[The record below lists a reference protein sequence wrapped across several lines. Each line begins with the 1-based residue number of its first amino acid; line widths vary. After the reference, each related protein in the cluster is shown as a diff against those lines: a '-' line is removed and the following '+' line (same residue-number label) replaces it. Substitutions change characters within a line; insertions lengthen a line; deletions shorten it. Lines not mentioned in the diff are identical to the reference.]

1 MTGSL
6 QIKNGKYYAV
16 INYKNSE
23 GKRKQKWI
31 NTQLEEKGNKRKAE
45 QILHRTLL
53 QFSDFSEVKSDFLF
67 SDYLLKWLENAKGK
81 VEESTWEGYTNTINK
96 HIYPY
101 FKRQGIKLIDITA
114 KDISAYYNI
123 KIKEGLSP
131 NTIKKAPCQHTKVPA
146 VLICGGFNTDQPC
159 R

>member
-16 INYKNSE
+16 INTYQN

-53 QFSDFSEVKSDFLF
+53 QFSDFSEVKSDVLF
-67 SDYLLKWLENAKGK
+67 SDYLFLLQLYPLQK
-81 VEESTWEGYTNTINK
+81 VLACLLPQNS
-96 HIYPY
+96 
-101 FKRQGIKLIDITA
+101 
-114 KDISAYYNI
+114 
-123 KIKEGLSP
+123 
-131 NTIKKAPCQHTKVPA
+131 
-146 VLICGGFNTDQPC
+146 
-159 R
+159 